1 MRKWIEDI
9 REKTRDMDRE
19 HTLEYIRNYYWYH
32 ILIGFIILGL
42 VVLLI
47 YHIGWGERKKEF
59 SCVLVNQAVDYGR
72 DEKIA
77 EGFGSFAGID
87 PRKILIDSDYHI
99 SYPGKKLEDV
109 KESSY
114 EKFFFNWSVEE
125 IDAMV
130 MEESFYEYCLGQEGE
145 FTGEKVPVKG
155 TLLESLLEEEEDD
168 PLVLVFP
175 ANAPHKDIAAV
186 FQEYVKGREKW

>member
-1 MRKWIEDI
+1 MKKWITDI

-32 ILIGFIILGL
+32 ILIGCIILGL
-42 VVLLI
+42 IVLLV

-59 SCVLVNQAVDYGR
+59 SCVLVNQAVDYER

-77 EGFGSFAGID
+77 EDFGNFAGID
-87 PRKILIDSDYHI
+87 PGKILIDSDYHI
-99 SYPGKKLEDV
+99 SYGDKKLEDV

-125 IDAMV
+125 IDAMI
-130 MEESFYEYCLGQEGE
+130 MAESFYEYCIGQGGE
-145 FTGEKVPVKG
+145 FTGEKILVRG
-155 TLLESLLEEEEDD
+155 TFLEGLLKEEPDD
-168 PLVLVFP
+168 PLVLVLP
-175 ANAPHKDIAAV
+175 ANAAHKDNGAL
-186 FQEYVKGREKW
+186 FREFVKGEGK